1 VSLPDAPG
9 GFPDEIIMQN
19 VLKHLLMLELTIIMA
34 CEVIMAVV
42 IGNTLKSIAKGV
54 SSVLNGSLDQH
65 GYQSFRKALPKVCMY
80 LFTLIYA
87 IMTIIRIIYPVHK
100 VPMKYTWVELLI
112 NYQGGFIRRG
122 LLGEILFR
130 LQPVIP
136 SVVVAGILIFCC
148 YCLFTYLVLKLL
160 SDDTPLI
167 VFLFFV
173 FSPGGFLFP
182 VYEPTV
188 FGRKEV
194 FFFLAFALAIFIYIN
209 LSDNRVKVCSFL
221 ALYTIS
227 TLIHEGAIFFAPLAG
242 CLLVFSISEHKKHL
256 RLKVLCPLLFYVF
269 ALTLFLVF
277 SVDRNYDTSYI
288 IKSWSPYFPNID
300 AESALSYLSHG
311 FDTLRIVRHKVVNF
325 NQFTGPFLIDLC
337 LAFLPIILLL
347 IHTNHLEFFRTL
359 RKNEPIFFLFTIASL
374 LAPFVLFIFA
384 VDWGRVIYFISMH
397 TFIFLIALN
406 SFGLV
411 KYKAMPPI
419 TSYQWKIQNVF
430 FLYYT
435 LLWRMPH
442 LR

>member
-1 VSLPDAPG
+1 MTV
-9 GFPDEIIMQN
+9 II
-19 VLKHLLMLELTIIMA
+19 
-34 CEVIMAVV
+34 
-42 IGNTLKSIAKGV
+42 GDTLKSIAKGV
-54 SSVLNGSLDQH
+54 SAIFKGSLDQREYH
-65 GYQSFRKALPKVCMY
+65 SFRKSLPKGCMY

-87 IMTIIRIIYPVHK
+87 IMTIIRIIYPIHN
-100 VPMKYTWVELLI
+100 VPMKYTWAELLI

-136 SVVVAGILIFCC
+136 SVVVAGILIFCG

-160 SDDTPLI
+160 SDDAPLI
-167 VFLFFV
+167 VFSFFV

-194 FFFLAFALAIFIYIN
+194 FFFLAFALVIFAYKN
-209 LSDNRVKVCSFL
+209 FSDNRVKVCSFI

-227 TLIHEGAIFFAPLAG
+227 TLIHEGAIFFAPLAR
-242 CLLVFSISEHKKHL
+242 CLLVFSIGEHKKHL

-269 ALTLFLVF
+269 ALALFLAF

-300 AESALSYLSHG
+300 AEGALGYLSQG
-311 FDTLRIVRHKVVNF
+311 FETLRVVRHKVVNF
-325 NQFTGPFLIDLC
+325 NQFTGPFLVDFC

-347 IHTNHLEFFRTL
+347 IHTNHLEFFGTL
-359 RKNEPIFFLFTIASL
+359 RRNEPVFFLFTIASL

-384 VDWGRVIYFISMH
+384 ADWGRVIYFVSMH

-411 KYKAMPPI
+411 EYKATVPI

-430 FLYYT
+430 FLYYA